1 MLLDYAKNNELFAN
15 LTDIEI
21 KKILRCTEA
30 AICEYK
36 KKNIICSYNELK
48 HKIGIVIDGCVTI
61 ARIDESGTHFI
72 IANVKE
78 NGLFGLSLALSK
90 YNYDDIYIY
99 ASTDCK
105 ALIMDSNT
113 IMQACDENCHC
124 HIKLLKNL
132 VLTIATKNTLLIRK
146 QCHMCCKSLRKKI
159 TSFLMEQLTINN
171 SSEFTILMNR
181 QELAD
186 YLGVDRSALSAELSK
201 MQKEGLITYNHNKFS
216 IINITYSKDIFKT
229 N

>member
-1 MLLDYAKNNELFAN
+1 MLLDYAKKNELFNN

-21 KKILRCTEA
+21 EKVLKCTEA
-30 AICEYK
+30 SILKYK
-36 KKNIICSYNELK
+36 KNNVICTYNDFNN
-48 HKIGIVIDGCVTI
+48 KIGIVIEGIITI
-61 ARIDESGTHFI
+61 ARIDESGTHLI
-72 IANVKE
+72 LANIKE

-105 ALIMDSNT
+105 ALMMDSTT
-113 IMQACDENCHC
+113 IMQACDQNCHC

-132 VLTIATKNTLLIRK
+132 VLTIATKNMLLVRK
-146 QCHMCCKSLRKKI
+146 QCHMSCKSIRKKI

-171 SSEFTILMNR
+171 SSEFDIPMNC

-201 MQKEGLITYNHNKFS
+201 MQKEGLITYNHNRFT
-216 IINITYSKDIFKT
+216 INNISYSKNIFKT
-229 N
+229 S

>member
-1 MLLDYAKNNELFAN
+1 MLLDYAKKNELFNN

-21 KKILRCTEA
+21 EKVLKCTEA
-30 AICEYK
+30 SILKYK
-36 KKNIICSYNELK
+36 KNNVICTYNDFNN
-48 HKIGIVIDGCVTI
+48 KIGIVIEGIITI
-61 ARIDESGTHFI
+61 ARIDESGTHLI
-72 IANVKE
+72 LANIKE

-105 ALIMDSNT
+105 ALMMDSTT
-113 IMQACDENCHC
+113 IMQACDQNCHC

-132 VLTIATKNTLLIRK
+132 VLTIATKNMLLVRK
-146 QCHMCCKSLRKKI
+146 QCHMSCKSIRKKI

-171 SSEFTILMNR
+171 SSEFDIPMNR

-201 MQKEGLITYNHNKFS
+201 MQKEGLITYNHNRFT
-216 IINITYSKDIFKT
+216 INNISYSKNIFKT
-229 N
+229 S